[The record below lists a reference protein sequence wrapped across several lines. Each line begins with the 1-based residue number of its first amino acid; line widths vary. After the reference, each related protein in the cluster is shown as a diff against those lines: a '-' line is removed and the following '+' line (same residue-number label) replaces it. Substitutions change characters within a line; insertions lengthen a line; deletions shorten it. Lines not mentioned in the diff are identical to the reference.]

1 MEISCRLRKL
11 DLRVSDEG
19 GRSRQRSARR
29 FDAELRD
36 ELAARKAEILDF
48 LKYLAE
54 LADLIRVAACPKSLA
69 SARF

>member
-1 MEISCRLRKL
+1 MRG
-11 DLRVSDEG
+11 DARVSAPPG
-19 GRSRQRSARR
+19 VLT
-29 FDAELRD
+29 AELRD

-54 LADLIRVAACPKSLA
+54 LADLIRVAACPKPLA